1 MCIYTEGLPMP
12 NLTQQAVEKLIPV
25 QEDALHFDE
34 GSPGFFLRTYKSGA
48 PAVFGVKYSVGG
60 KQRRMN
66 LGLARADTLDEMR
79 ELAEVTRAKAKLGQD
94 TLGEQ
99 KQARA
104 EAKAAAAPVE
114 TLGTLWPRY
123 LKDRIEKGELR
134 WRSHY
139 NAKMYFERQ
148 LAPFHG
154 RTLRSIERHE
164 VVALIDG
171 IVNASNS
178 KGTNGRVTA
187 DRVRTVL
194 SGLYRWAI
202 ERNHADTNP
211 CSHIAKRAPSD
222 GRDRVLS
229 FAEMAAIWEAAA
241 DGSAFSKAVRL
252 LMLTGAR
259 KEEIVGLQWP
269 EIDIGERQANLPAER
284 VKIKKP
290 FVVCFSATAIEI
302 IKSVSKVGGLDRLF
316 VTFSASHHM
325 SELRAKLPADMP
337 HWTLHDLRRSFSTHA
352 NDLNLAPPHVID
364 VAMSHVVGNKVSRTY
379 NKALYLDERHQLA
392 ADWAK
397 TLKDIVA
404 GRKPEKK
411 R

>member
-1 MCIYTEGLPMP
+1 
-12 NLTQQAVEKLIPV
+12 
-25 QEDALHFDE
+25 
-34 GSPGFFLRTYKSGA
+34 
-48 PAVFGVKYSVGG
+48 
-60 KQRRMN
+60 
-66 LGLARADTLDEMR
+66 
-79 ELAEVTRAKAKLGQD
+79 VTRAKAKLGQD
-94 TLGEQ
+94 TLDQ
-99 KQARA
+99 QRKARA
-104 EAKAAAAPVE
+104 EAKAATAPVE

-202 ERNHADTNP
+202 ERNYADTNP
-211 CSHIAKRAPSD
+211 CSHIAQRAQSD

-229 FAEMAAIWEAAA
+229 FAEMAAIWEATA

-269 EIDIGERQANLPAER
+269 EIDIDERQANLPAER

-290 FVVCFSATAIEI
+290 FIICFSATAIEI
-302 IKSVSKVGGLDRLF
+302 IKSVPKVDGQDRLF
-316 VTFSASHHM
+316 ATFSASRYIDD
-325 SELRAKLPADMP
+325 LRAKLPELA

-352 NDLNLAPPHVID
+352 NDLNLAPPYIID
-364 VAMSHVVGNKVSRTY
+364 VAMSHVIGSKVSRTY

-397 TLKDIVA
+397 AVKDIVA
-404 GRKPEKK
+404 GRKPKK
-411 R
+411 KGAALRRAA